1 MTRAETLQWIVLRT
15 ICDDYEEYELVTD
28 GINRDYSRTGLHVE
42 PAEVIQI
49 LRDLVEQGYAAA
61 YWLSNTPKR
70 IEGVPSEEESE
81 ECFFLATKLGIREL
95 EGVDLP
101 PRFAI

>member
-1 MTRAETLQWIVLRT
+1 MTRAETLQWIVLGR
-15 ICDDYEEYELVTD
+15 ICDDYEEYELVTEE
-28 GINRDYSRTGLHVE
+28 INRDYSRLGLHVE
-42 PAEVIQI
+42 AAEVIQA

-61 YWLSNTPKR
+61 FWLGNTPKR

-81 ECFFLATKLGIREL
+81 ECSFLATKLGIREL

>member
-1 MTRAETLQWIVLRT
+1 MTRAETLQWIVLAS
-15 ICDDYEEYELVTD
+15 ISNDYEEYELVTEE
-28 GINRDYSRTGLHVE
+28 INRDYSHIGLHVE

-49 LRDLVEQGYAAA
+49 LRNLVEQGYAAA
-61 YWLSNTPKR
+61 FWLGNTTKR

-81 ECFFLATKLGIREL
+81 ECYFIATKLGIREA